1 MTVISIP
8 IRFSAKIACLFG
20 NLILFKNVRQNITLF
35 ISGYIIIKSYCNRGC
50 QKMNGL
56 IYEHIPIIKISL
68 ITQIDY
74 EYSLNLNHRQISR
87 NISREI
93 MILSRMKWS
102 ITRQKTAANRS
113 EEHTSE
119 LQSR

>member
-1 MTVISIP
+1 
-8 IRFSAKIACLFG
+8 
-20 NLILFKNVRQNITLF
+20 
-35 ISGYIIIKSYCNRGC
+35 
-50 QKMNGL
+50 MNGL

-102 ITRQKTAANRS
+102 ITRQKTAAN
-113 EEHTSE
+113 
-119 LQSR
+119 